1 MLVTKDS
8 SWRPAWFDVL
18 HLPPCPNCSVVGSE
32 ASLTQITRII
42 EDESRLLTEP
52 KSVFL
57 VGFSQGAALSMV
69 LSLTT
74 LIDLGGVAS
83 LSGWIPHYYRPVCL
97 FLSLRLKKKLSTFS
111 KGMAVMNPSLP
122 VFWGHGID
130 DREVPLG
137 MGQECINFLRRE
149 LRFPRHR

>member
-1 MLVTKDS
+1 MDIAAKVCHIDLRGAVSVLTSGCSKSMRVTKGS
-8 SWRPAWFDVL
+8 SESWRPAWFDVL

-83 LSGWIPHYYRPVCL
+83 LSGWIPHHCRPVCL
-97 FLSLRLKKKLSTFS
+97 FLSLRLK
-111 KGMAVMNPSLP
+111 N
-122 VFWGHGID
+122 
-130 DREVPLG
+130 
-137 MGQECINFLRRE
+137 
-149 LRFPRHR
+149 